1 MISRLLCPTLCDPM
15 DYIVCQAPLSMEI
28 SQQEHWSGLPFL
40 IPGNLPNPWIK
51 PASLSLLHCQAKFF
65 TTRTTWVALNRAGV
79 KEYWTCNIPWGK
91 RNPESLYKFFLKPNW
106 TCNADSVSQNLKSHI
121 KMRWNEMYTC
131 WNGRRHKFLLNP
143 QLLEVS

>member
-40 IPGNLPNPWIK
+40 IPGNLRNPWIK

-65 TTRTTWVALNRAGV
+65 TTRTTRVALNRAGV
-79 KEYWTCNIPWGK
+79 KEYWTCNIP
-91 RNPESLYKFFLKPNW
+91 
-106 TCNADSVSQNLKSHI
+106 
-121 KMRWNEMYTC
+121 
-131 WNGRRHKFLLNP
+131 
-143 QLLEVS
+143 